1 LRQEPTV
8 AASLT
13 PEKALS
19 RQHRYGDSHVLAPRS
34 RFIPDAILD
43 LFECRAWPRPTVN
56 NVKAVGSS
64 VRADVAARMR
74 EMWR

>member
-13 PEKALS
+13 PEKAS
-19 RQHRYGDSHVLAPRS
+19 SQQHRYGDSHFLAPRS

-43 LFECRAWPRPTVN
+43 LFECRTW
-56 NVKAVGSS
+56 
-64 VRADVAARMR
+64 
-74 EMWR
+74 